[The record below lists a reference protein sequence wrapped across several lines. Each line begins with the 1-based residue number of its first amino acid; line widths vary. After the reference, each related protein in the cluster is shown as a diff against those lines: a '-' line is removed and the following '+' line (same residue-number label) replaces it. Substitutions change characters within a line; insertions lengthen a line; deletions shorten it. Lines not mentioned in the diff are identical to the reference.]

1 MGIIPH
7 LAAANCKPYFLREE
21 EKVKGK
27 SED

>member
-7 LAAANCKPYFLREE
+7 LAVANGKPNFLREE